1 MYGGVIRK
9 AKPEIELNLERY
21 VKNNKGLYRYI
32 VQKRKAKETA
42 PPLINKKGETI
53 TKVTEDAE
61 VFNTLF
67 A

>member
-1 MYGGVIRK
+1 MIRK

-42 PPLINKKGETI
+42 PPLINKKGEMI
-53 TKVTEDAE
+53 TKVIEDAE